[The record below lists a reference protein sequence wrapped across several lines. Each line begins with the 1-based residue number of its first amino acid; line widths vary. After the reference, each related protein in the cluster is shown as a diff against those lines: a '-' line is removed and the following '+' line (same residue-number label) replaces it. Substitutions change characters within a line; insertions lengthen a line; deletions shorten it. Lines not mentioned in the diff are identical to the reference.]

1 MDAAPL
7 GQTVRRCSSDVEW
20 GLRVRRCIAAATRGP
35 RRCPR
40 AIPFVA
46 RGTEFAPGGSWLR
59 GACQDGSNQV
69 QPSSSQSQD
78 LIPGAANQHVVPG
91 QYIVVFKRGVANSHA
106 LAQTLLAAHGGSLRQ
121 AYASALKGFAAR
133 LPDAAVGAL

>member
-1 MDAAPL
+1 MDGAPL
-7 GQTVRRCSSDVEW
+7 GQTVRRCGSDVEW

-59 GACQDGSNQV
+59 GA
-69 QPSSSQSQD
+69 SQRADHHGMAWTGTRMRTRSGRRVVAFSPQ
-78 LIPGAANQHVVPG
+78 AATHHPLTLACHNRA
-91 QYIVVFKRGVANSHA
+91 RGP
-106 LAQTLLAAHGGSLRQ
+106 TTPLR
-121 AYASALKGFAAR
+121 
-133 LPDAAVGAL
+133 